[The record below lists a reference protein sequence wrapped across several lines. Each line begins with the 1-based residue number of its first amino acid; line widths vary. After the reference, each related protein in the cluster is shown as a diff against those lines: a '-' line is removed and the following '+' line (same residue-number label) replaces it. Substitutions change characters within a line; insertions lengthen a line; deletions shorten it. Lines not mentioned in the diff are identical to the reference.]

1 MKMSDEELKKELDK
15 AAGNNLIEGHEITDE
30 EKSLIYRIYQK
41 YKGNYGE
48 KAIDSLLY
56 GVAVGI
62 EEMNKQEQTT
72 YGKRKK

>member
-1 MKMSDEELKKELDK
+1 MSDEELKKELDK

-30 EKSLIYRIYQK
+30 ENSLIYIIYQK

-56 GVAVGI
+56 GVAVVI
-62 EEMNKQEQTT
+62 EDMNKQEETT

>member
-41 YKGNYGE
+41 L
-48 KAIDSLLY
+48 SL
-56 GVAVGI
+56 GI
-62 EEMNKQEQTT
+62 S
-72 YGKRKK
+72 